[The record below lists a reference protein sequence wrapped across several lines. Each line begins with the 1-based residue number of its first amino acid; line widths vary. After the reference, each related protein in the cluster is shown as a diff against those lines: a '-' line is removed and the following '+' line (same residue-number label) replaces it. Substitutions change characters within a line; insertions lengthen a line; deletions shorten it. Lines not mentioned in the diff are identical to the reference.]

1 MTFATFLGALIPTAI
16 VSRIFLLVTKRWEG
30 GAYRIVMVHALS
42 LITSWMIIY
51 LDYGDSPPNCH
62 SDCPTGKIIRP
73 AQHPVPWQ
81 LTVGQRVA
89 IKWTV
94 AVFGKHIFQV
104 AVTGFGLA

>member
-51 LDYGDSPPNCH
+51 LANDVPDWALGITYVF
-62 SDCPTGKIIRP
+62 
-73 AQHPVPWQ
+73 AQAFW
-81 LTVGQRVA
+81 LVA
-89 IKWTV
+89 ELIQYHRKKV
-94 AVFGKHIFQV
+94 RNPISG
-104 AVTGFGLA
+104 